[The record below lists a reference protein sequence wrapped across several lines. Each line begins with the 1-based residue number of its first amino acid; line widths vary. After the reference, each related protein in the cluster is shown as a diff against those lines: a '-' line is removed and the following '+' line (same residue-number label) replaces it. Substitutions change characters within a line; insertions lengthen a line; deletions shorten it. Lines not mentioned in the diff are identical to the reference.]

1 MDLSFLSMIL
11 KIIIFL
17 PFILFLFYLSVK
29 FGGNKLQKIQ
39 NGKFIKVFERVPLS
53 KENSLLVVK
62 IGQKGY
68 VLSSS
73 SGKIETLLELNG
85 DELLNLE
92 ETKEIPEYTSLKEF
106 YQKVIKKKED

>member
-1 MDLSFLSMIL
+1 MIL
-11 KIIIFL
+11 KIVVFL

-29 FGGNKLQKIQ
+29 FGGSKLQKIQ
-39 NGKFIKVFERVPLS
+39 NGKFIKVLDRVSLS
-53 KENSLLVVK
+53 KENSLVVVK

-73 SGKIETLLELNG
+73 TGKIETLLELKEE
-85 DELLNLE
+85 ELLKIE
-92 ETKEIPEYTSLKEF
+92 ETKEIPEYASLKEF

>member
-1 MDLSFLSMIL
+1 MDLSFLYMIL

-29 FGGNKLQKIQ
+29 VGGKKIQNIQ
-39 NGKFIKVFERVPLS
+39 NGKFIKVLERVPLS
-53 KENSLLVVK
+53 KENSLVVVK

-73 SGKIETLLELNG
+73 AGKIETLLELNE
-85 DELLNLE
+85 DEILSIE
-92 ETKEIPEYTSLKEF
+92 ETKEIPEYASLKEF

>member
-1 MDLSFLSMIL
+1 MDLSFLYMIL
-11 KIIIFL
+11 KIVVFL

-29 FGGNKLQKIQ
+29 FGGSKLQKIQ
-39 NGKFIKVFERVPLS
+39 NGKFIKVLDRVSLS
-53 KENSLLVVK
+53 KENSLVVVK

-73 SGKIETLLELNG
+73 TGKIETLLELKEE
-85 DELLNLE
+85 ELLKIE
-92 ETKEIPEYTSLKEF
+92 ETKEIPEYASLKEF